1 MGCGGVLLQNK
12 IVGEESNKLFNNF
25 QHLVYYDPEN
35 SEDLI
40 EKLEYLRDNIELA
53 KFIADEG
60 YKICHREHLIENR
73 IDTIVEWINNKF
85 VLDIS
90 RDDQAEKISLKSV
103 ELAYDRSL
111 YGDRDLVL
119 KDKTFKVSAIVSTY
133 NSEFF
138 IQGCLQNLVEQT
150 LYQQN
155 DLEIIVIDSAS
166 QENERAIVEKFQ
178 SLYPNIIY
186 ERTSEREPLY
196 TAWNRAIKMA
206 RGKYITNANTD
217 DRHRCDALE
226 IMANYLDCN
235 SDISLVYT
243 DQLITMVANDTFATS
258 QADRKW
264 NWPDYSYEQMTLGCC
279 VGSQPMWRKSL
290 HEKYGYFREEFK
302 CAGDYEFWLR
312 IGSQGEQMR
321 LIPEILGLYYFNPKG
336 LEHGAPDR
344 AGQECNLICDE
355 YNIPRVY
362 IAKTSSVERQFD
374 DLQYQGVLLNQ
385 NEKKEILLFQEKYS
399 QIFPK
404 IVLDGV
410 FFQLNNTGIAR
421 MWSAVLK
428 RWNKSDFAHN
438 IVVLDRENTAPRF
451 ENIKYRNL
459 KAYNYDDSGLDSQM
473 LQFVCDEVKADLF
486 ISTYYTTPITTPS
499 VFMAYDMV
507 PEVIEANLKEP
518 MWREKHLGIRHACQY
533 LAISQNTADDL
544 IRFFPEILSESVNVA
559 HCGIDQELFF
569 PSSAEKI
576 INFRLKHS
584 IQKPYFLIVG
594 SRIGC
599 DGYKNALLF
608 FKAFQNLL
616 KPDNFSIVCVGGK
629 PDLEPELSGL
639 VYQNH
644 VHLLRLEDPE
654 LSVAYSGAIAL
665 VYPSLYEGFGL
676 PIAEAMACGC
686 PVITCRNSSI
696 PEVAGEAA
704 IYVDEYKVEEM
715 VEALGK
721 VQIPEVRKL
730 LIEQGLEQSKKFSWG
745 KMSDTIA
752 NCIQKTAKHLKQER
766 QTSSTS
772 IWEEFRT
779 IQSQYQR
786 ALLSKSVCDQENESL
801 TQDTEIR
808 SYAIE
813 HSQETSNQ
821 NDFASCTIYINSEM
835 LMNQE
840 IYQLSEQIQQKQ
852 QQLAVANTELL
863 SIKSS
868 KAWKLRTAWFSF
880 KQVFLPLSSLIVGLS
895 LIILVNLIYTYPPI
909 SNLVSKLYSVHDK
922 FWSCSGI
929 NLIAISLILGI
940 VGNLGFIDS
949 QKLRI
954 IRSIIALLGLIM
966 LVIDQIYSLS

>member
-1 MGCGGVLLQNK
+1 MSQLEISRENNFTSHFSQDRPRIDVVLQATGKHTWNMSEGWVSALESEGLLNRVFRPISDWGALEPSNDDGLYRYLENPQADIILLLGFDWHSQPLHSTSRWQEKWSNAAIKKIAILNEQCSAAPVQQNLHWRQQVFNSLRMSLPVVDGIICNHEPDIEFLKKKILCTKPTIFQPYSIDTNYFSSILPFKDRINRGFFRGRIANFYNSGCYNRRQILVERLQQCEEVYIKEYEESFTIEDYINDLNKYKILINLPSISLTLTARVFEALGCGGTLLQYSILGK
-12 IVGEESNKLFNNF
+12 KSNTLFKDWE
-25 QHLVYYDPEN
+25 HLVYYDPDN
-35 SEDLI
+35 PGDLI
-40 EKLEYLRDNIELA
+40 SKLKYLIKNPD
-53 KFIADEG
+53 
-60 YKICHREHLIENR
+60 
-73 IDTIVEWINNKF
+73 V
-85 VLDIS
+85 
-90 RDDQAEKISLKSV
+90 AEKIARNGSILCHQEHSIKARIAQIVKWVDNEFEEREKS
-103 ELAYDRSL
+103 
-111 YGDRDLVL
+111 
-119 KDKTFKVSAIVSTY
+119 Y
-133 NSEFF
+133 NSASLAPANKDDEK
-138 IQGCLQNLVEQT
+138 ISEYLTINLPEAKFCPT
-150 LYQQN
+150 
-155 DLEIIVIDSAS
+155 IVI
-166 QENERAIVEKFQ
+166 
-178 SLYPNIIY
+178 
-186 ERTSEREPLY
+186 
-196 TAWNRAIKMA
+196 
-206 RGKYITNANTD
+206 
-217 DRHRCDALE
+217 
-226 IMANYLDCN
+226 
-235 SDISLVYT
+235 
-243 DQLITMVANDTFATS
+243 
-258 QADRKW
+258 
-264 NWPDYSYEQMTLGCC
+264 
-279 VGSQPMWRKSL
+279 
-290 HEKYGYFREEFK
+290 
-302 CAGDYEFWLR
+302 
-312 IGSQGEQMR
+312 
-321 LIPEILGLYYFNPKG
+321 
-336 LEHGAPDR
+336 
-344 AGQECNLICDE
+344 
-355 YNIPRVY
+355 
-362 IAKTSSVERQFD
+362 
-374 DLQYQGVLLNQ
+374 
-385 NEKKEILLFQEKYS
+385 
-399 QIFPK
+399 
-404 IVLDGV
+404 DGV
-410 FFQLNNTGIAR
+410 FFQLNNTGISR
-421 MWSAVLK
+421 VWYSILK
-428 RWNKSDFAHN
+428 EWNSKSNLALN
-438 IVVLDRENTAPRF
+438 VVVLDRENTAPRF
-451 ENIKYRNL
+451 ENIKYRDL
-459 KAYNYDDSGLDSQM
+459 PAYSYNETGLDSQI
-473 LQFVCDEVKADLF
+473 LQAACDEAKADLF

-608 FKAFQNLL
+608 FKAFQNLPE
-616 KPDNFSIVCVGGK
+616 PDKFSIVCVGGK

-730 LIEQGLEQSKKFSWG
+730 LIEQGLEQSKKFSWE
-745 KMSDTIA
+745 KMADTIA

-786 ALLSKSVCDQENESL
+786 ALLSKSVCDQENKSL

-821 NDFASCTIYINSEM
+821 DDFASCTISVNSEA

-909 SNLVSKLYSVHDK
+909 SNIVSGLYSLHDK

-954 IRSIIALLGLIM
+954 IRSIIVILGLIM
-966 LVIDQIYSLS
+966 LVINQIYSLS